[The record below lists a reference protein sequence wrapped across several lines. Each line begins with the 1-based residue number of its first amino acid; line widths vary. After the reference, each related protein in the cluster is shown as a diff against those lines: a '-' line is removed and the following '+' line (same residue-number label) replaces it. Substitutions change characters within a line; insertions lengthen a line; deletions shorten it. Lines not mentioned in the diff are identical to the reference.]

1 MKRALVIAGLVTALV
16 AGRAEAT
23 GSVVFTPL
31 GPTVVPIGTQIDFSV
46 EIQAATDFW
55 TTAVFIGSGDVT
67 DLGFSRDAAWTT
79 AFQSGID
86 DLLFDEPAPPQL
98 AQNVFL
104 QGDTQGPGSAGPNL
118 LAGTLSII
126 TTGMPAGT
134 YSVEV
139 SENDSFTFTPAEDPD
154 PIPLAGSLSFTLT
167 PEPGGLALLAL
178 GSLWLG
184 RRRR

>member
-1 MKRALVIAGLVTALV
+1 MKRALAIAGLVMALA

-23 GSVVFTPL
+23 GSVVFTPQ

-46 EIQAATDFW
+46 EIQATTDFEVA
-55 TTAVFIGSGDVT
+55 AVFMGSGDVT
-67 DLGFSRDAAWTT
+67 DLGFSRDAAWST
-79 AFQSGID
+79 AFQSGFD

-104 QGDTQGPGSAGPNL
+104 QGDTEGSGSVGPNL

-126 TTGMPAGT
+126 TTGMLAGT
-134 YSVEV
+134 YSVDV
-139 SENDSFTFTPAEDPD
+139 SAGDSFTFTPAEDPD
-154 PIPLAGSLSFTLT
+154 PIPLTGSLSFTLT
-167 PEPGGLALLAL
+167 PEPGSMALLAL